1 VDTYVHAHDISSESS
16 VIIEDRSG
24 NLRNNDAKDINKASI
39 SRDIKVIHV
48 ENEERQYNRIDE

>member
-24 NLRNNDAKDINKASI
+24 NLRNNDAKDVNKASI
-39 SRDIKVIHV
+39 GRYVKVIHV

>member
-1 VDTYVHAHDISSESS
+1 MDTYVHTHDISSESS

-48 ENEERQYNRIDE
+48 ENEERQYNWIDE